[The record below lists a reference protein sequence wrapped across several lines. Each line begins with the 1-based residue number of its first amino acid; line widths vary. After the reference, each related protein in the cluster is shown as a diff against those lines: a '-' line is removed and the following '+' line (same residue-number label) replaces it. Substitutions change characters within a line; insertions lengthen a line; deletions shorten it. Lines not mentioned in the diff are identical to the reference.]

1 MDFLVIL
8 LSKLDASLFGSIL
21 TGKGVIRGGE
31 VLIRT
36 CEGVIRSR
44 SEFLMLPNLLTNFG
58 IQKYYQNKPE
68 SNGVNARNNSLKI
81 KDGEHITTIQL

>member
-31 VLIRT
+31 GLIRT

-58 IQKYYQNKPE
+58 IQKYYQNKPK

-81 KDGEHITTIQL
+81 KDGEHITTMQL